1 MKTLHLLLFLL
12 AGLQVAIAQP
22 LQRVAPE
29 QVGMDSRKLMY
40 ADEAI
45 EKAIADK
52 SIPGAVLAVVRNGKM
67 AYLKAYGNKRTYP
80 DVEPMTPNTIFD
92 MASCSKSMS
101 TAICTMILAEQ
112 GKSRLQVAIYSISPS
127 GLGEP
132 YFSSSAAA
140 GA

>member
-45 EKAIADK
+45 EKPLPTRVFPA
-52 SIPGAVLAVVRNGKM
+52 P
-67 AYLKAYGNKRTYP
+67 YLP
-80 DVEPMTPNTIFD
+80 
-92 MASCSKSMS
+92 
-101 TAICTMILAEQ
+101 
-112 GKSRLQVAIYSISPS
+112 
-127 GLGEP
+127 
-132 YFSSSAAA
+132 
-140 GA
+140 